1 MVINR
6 LPACQPST
14 LRMLIWPDASRA
26 QNSIAAV
33 SAEGSTVWVLIRRL
47 NSSWRRSIA
56 FVVRHASKLGKQV
69 ADPTGEV
76 NADEAEQRTSDSG
89 PHDTEHD
96 VQEKPHLALHELLCE
111 PTGNSAYDDGCNP
124 ADLLFFHWSPLLVGS
139 EAIKI
144 HFNPYV
150 VVKQYVRTNA
160 PQVFAQRQRRD

>member
-1 MVINR
+1 M
-6 LPACQPST
+6 
-14 LRMLIWPDASRA
+14 
-26 QNSIAAV
+26 
-33 SAEGSTVWVLIRRL
+33 
-47 NSSWRRSIA
+47 
-56 FVVRHASKLGKQV
+56 HAPVKTGNQI

-139 EAIKI
+139 AIKI

-160 PQVFAQRQRRD
+160 PQVFALGQWIKPPTAAPSDATKQGVHHELRRKSNTRRKSPVAS